1 MQFLKC
7 SGAASWTAQLHSV
20 CRCYG
25 SQPGQRNHQTEVMHT
40 VSWLL
45 PVSIEYRAHLMT
57 PTSKQRAEKKTTCS
71 HIFLQFNMIRAWKSG
86 AQMHWAEQE
95 RYGSKAARSG
105 PTLEREVVQ
114 IFLGWQCILIAV
126 LFLNLLQQTWKVQ
139 EWQNWSICME
149 NAKGTM
155 TVCLL

>member
-1 MQFLKC
+1 MELQAGQLSSTQCADATVRSQGKEITKPKSCIQF
-7 SGAASWTAQLHSV
+7 
-20 CRCYG
+20 
-25 SQPGQRNHQTEVMHT
+25 PGYYLFLLSTELT
-40 VSWLL
+40 LWLL
-45 PVSIEYRAHLMT
+45 WVNKE
-57 PTSKQRAEKKTTCS
+57 QKKKPTCS